1 MSATADT
8 RTRLTIDIFS
18 DVVCP
23 WCFIGKRRLEKALRQ
38 APDIEAEINY
48 RPFFLNP
55 WVPPEGMPREQY
67 LITKFGSVERY
78 AQNMPRM
85 VAAGAQEGI
94 AFAFDK
100 MRWQPNT
107 ADCHRL
113 LRWAQTEGV
122 QAALKERLMALYFL
136 EGANLS
142 DRHVL
147 VQAATDCGMDAHTVR
162 ERLTSDADRAEVE
175 REAQQ
180 ASQSGINGVPFFV
193 FGNALAVS
201 GAQDAD
207 TLVGAMRRA
216 IGNGGSAVGAA

>member
-1 MSATADT
+1 MMSTTTDT
-8 RTRLTIDIFS
+8 RTRLAIDVFS

-38 APDIEAEINY
+38 APDIEAEVSW

-55 WVPPEGMPREQY
+55 WVPPEGMAREQY
-67 LITKFGSVERY
+67 LVTKFGSVERY

-94 AFAFDK
+94 AFAFEK

-113 LRWAQTEGV
+113 LRWAHEEGA
-122 QAALKERLMALYFL
+122 QAKMKERLMALYFL

-142 DRHVL
+142 DREVL
-147 VQAATDCGMDAHTVR
+147 VQAAVACGLKGDEVR
-162 ERLTSDADRAEVE
+162 RKLETDADLARVSQ
-175 REAQQ
+175 EAQQ
-180 ASQSGINGVPFFV
+180 ASESGISGVPFFI

-216 IGNGGSAVGAA
+216 IASTVN